1 MMGNRII
8 LSDDDIILLSDYIND
23 KVLEIKEVEKLRK
36 KLNSIVNIIKLEREY
51 RDNINNINNEY
62 FKDVEK
68 ESK

>member
-8 LSDDDIILLSDYIND
+8 LTDDDII
-23 KVLEIKEVEKLRK
+23 
-36 KLNSIVNIIKLEREY
+36 KLNDIVDDSDIELKRKLNAIVNIIKLEREY

-68 ESK
+68 EDK